1 MMTYIKLFEFEYEAL
16 DWSHEEVQ
24 RRIDFTVQH
33 SSDTVSEEEYKEI
46 EEYEYYLVRMEEINN
61 TNSQFISQI
70 MSGYKHPRSLPVV
83 VPSQDFT
90 KSVVNMLDKGDIY
103 LTNASH

>member
-1 MMTYIKLFEFEYEAL
+1 
-16 DWSHEEVQ
+16 
-24 RRIDFTVQH
+24 
-33 SSDTVSEEEYKEI
+33 
-46 EEYEYYLVRMEEINN
+46 
-61 TNSQFISQI
+61 
-70 MSGYKHPRSLPVV
+70 MSGYKHPRSLPVI